1 MSKLRRGDEAEE
13 NGPQS
18 EQVVLKGEIRGE
30 KQAGCDSGGVNVGRG
45 ASKEVVY
52 GFRGVGTENSRE
64 NGEESEKWVKQN
76 SPPLASFQSAL

>member
-1 MSKLRRGDEAEE
+1 M
-13 NGPQS
+13 
-18 EQVVLKGEIRGE
+18 
-30 KQAGCDSGGVNVGRG
+30 GRG